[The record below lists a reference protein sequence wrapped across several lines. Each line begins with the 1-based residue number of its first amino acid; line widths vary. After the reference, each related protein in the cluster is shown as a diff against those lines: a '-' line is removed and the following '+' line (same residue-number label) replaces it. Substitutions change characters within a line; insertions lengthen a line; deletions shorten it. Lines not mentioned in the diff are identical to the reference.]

1 MQMKMEI
8 EMEVFLLEYLI
19 VYNNNLKKKDMKN
32 ALMIILKS
40 KRFLYGISGIIIPV
54 IMKAFD
60 LDAELADRVW
70 QTALLLIVGQSA
82 SDWGKNSK

>member
-1 MQMKMEI
+1 
-8 EMEVFLLEYLI
+8 
-19 VYNNNLKKKDMKN
+19 MKN
-32 ALMIILKS
+32 ALSTIVKS
-40 KRFLYGISGIIIPV
+40 KRFLMAISGLIIPV

-60 LDAELADRVW
+60 LDAELADRVL

>member
-1 MQMKMEI
+1 
-8 EMEVFLLEYLI
+8 
-19 VYNNNLKKKDMKN
+19 MKN
-32 ALMIILKS
+32 ALSTIVKS
-40 KRFLYGISGIIIPV
+40 KRFLMAISGLIIPV

-82 SDWGKNSK
+82 SDWGKNKK